1 MTDQMNVEGLSIA
14 PGVMETIISVAASEV
29 DGVASLGSFATSGI
43 RSMLASK
50 PSTSGIET
58 KMDED
63 GKLSVAVHVEV
74 YYGYVLPELAAQLRT
89 AIAEALAQ
97 RIIFRLTAR
106 RGSFPFWPELG
117 SRLYQLGS
125 LPASQRAAAAVQY
138 VTEALAQE
146 PVAVEDVELTQRAN
160 GIAELRTRLSYQGTG
175 LDVTL
180 EVLV

>member
-1 MTDQMNVEGLSIA
+1 M
-14 PGVMETIISVAASEV
+14 AASEV

-89 AIAEALAQ
+89 AIAEALATQ
-97 RIIFRLTAR
+97 AAWRCPRWTCTSTAFSSR
-106 RGSFPFWPELG
+106 RRWRAVWLRESM
-117 SRLYQLGS
+117 SA
-125 LPASQRAAAAVQY
+125 PATA
-138 VTEALAQE
+138 
-146 PVAVEDVELTQRAN
+146 
-160 GIAELRTRLSYQGTG
+160 
-175 LDVTL
+175 
-180 EVLV
+180 

>member
-74 YYGYVLPELAAQLRT
+74 YCCPSWRPSCAPPSPRRWPPRPAWRCPRWTCTSTAFSSRRRWRAVWLRESMSAP
-89 AIAEALAQ
+89 AIA
-97 RIIFRLTAR
+97 
-106 RGSFPFWPELG
+106 
-117 SRLYQLGS
+117 
-125 LPASQRAAAAVQY
+125 
-138 VTEALAQE
+138 
-146 PVAVEDVELTQRAN
+146 
-160 GIAELRTRLSYQGTG
+160 
-175 LDVTL
+175 
-180 EVLV
+180 

>member
-58 KMDED
+58 KMDEG

-74 YYGYVLPELAAQLRT
+74 YYGYVLPELAAQLRSASPRPGQPQAGVEVSSVDGT
-89 AIAEALAQ
+89 RRPSVQGVGGARYGSENPRAHPRPRERGAGALYERADGEIA
-97 RIIFRLTAR
+97 
-106 RGSFPFWPELG
+106 
-117 SRLYQLGS
+117 
-125 LPASQRAAAAVQY
+125 QRAARLRAVPGG
-138 VTEALAQE
+138 A
-146 PVAVEDVELTQRAN
+146 R
-160 GIAELRTRLSYQGTG
+160 GSRR
-175 LDVTL
+175 
-180 EVLV
+180 